1 MAKFSKKGW
10 GSDPNYDNFSSG
22 GLERHVDKSRPIEE
36 LQVRLEDFKK
46 GVNYHFH
53 ELLPDVAGNRRTRP
67 DAAGNRKTRLGAG
80 KPPDAA
86 GCRRI

>member
-10 GSDPNYDNFSSG
+10 SSDPNYDNFSSG
-22 GLERHVDKSRPIEE
+22 GLERHVDKSRPVEE
-36 LQVRLEDFKK
+36 LQVRLEDFMK

-53 ELLPDVAGNRRTRP
+53 ELLPDAAGNRRTRL
-67 DAAGNRKTRLGAG
+67 AAG

-86 GCRRI
+86 GGRRT

>member
-1 MAKFSKKGW
+1 
-10 GSDPNYDNFSSG
+10 
-22 GLERHVDKSRPIEE
+22 VDKSRPVEE

-53 ELLPDVAGNRRTRP
+53 ELLPDAAGNRRTRL
-67 DAAGNRKTRLGAG
+67 AAG

-86 GCRRI
+86 GGRRT

>member
-1 MAKFSKKGW
+1 MAKFSKKSW
-10 GSDPNYDNFSSG
+10 SSDPNYDNFSSG
-22 GLERHVDKSRPIEE
+22 GLERHVDKSRPVEE

-53 ELLPDVAGNRRTRP
+53 ELLPDAAGNRRTLP
-67 DAAGNRKTRLGAG
+67 AAAG

-86 GCRRI
+86 GGRRT